1 VGNNYQVVGVDGS
14 TSVTVPG
21 QATVVNLGGLVALS
35 SNSGH
40 FSRDR
45 VSLVQEFGVNVGYQI
60 TPHLRVFTGYTLLYW
75 FDVVRAGDQVDL
87 TINPNLLPPVT
98 GPVAG
103 PSRPAPRFQT
113 TDVWVPGLT
122 TGLEFRF

>member
-1 VGNNYQVVGVDGS
+1 
-14 TSVTVPG
+14 VTVPG
-21 QATVVNLGGLVALS
+21 QAPVVNPGGLLALS

-45 VSLVQEFGVNVGYQI
+45 VSLVPEFGVNLGYQV

-103 PSRPAPRFQT
+103 PFRPAPRFQT
-113 TDVWVPGLT
+113 TDLWVQGLSA
-122 TGLEFRF
+122 GLEFRF